1 MMRGGAANLPK
12 MIEGLP
18 QITLADLKP
27 GDALVIS
34 AVAGNDA
41 SEVTAITAI
50 AGVEP
55 ILTAPSKGGG
65 SAVGGNWNFG
75 DIGLPQ

>member
-1 MMRGGAANLPK
+1 

-18 QITLADLKP
+18 LITLADLKV

-41 SEVTAITAI
+41 SEVTAITAV
-50 AGVEP
+50 AGVEA
-55 ILTAPSKGGG
+55 ILTAPSKAGGA
-65 SAVGGNWNFG
+65 AVGGNWNFG
-75 DIGLPQ
+75 DIGMPQ

>member
-1 MMRGGAANLPK
+1 MRGGAANLPK
-12 MIEGLP
+12 MIESLP

-41 SEVTAITAI
+41 SEVTAITAV
-50 AGVEP
+50 AGVEA

>member
-1 MMRGGAANLPK
+1 

-18 QITLADLKP
+18 QITLAELKA

-34 AVAGNDA
+34 SVAGNDA
-41 SEVTAITAI
+41 SEVTAITAV
-50 AGVEP
+50 AGVEA

-65 SAVGGNWNFG
+65 ASAVGGSWNFG

>member
-1 MMRGGAANLPK
+1 

-18 QITLADLKP
+18 QITLADLKA

-41 SEVTAITAI
+41 SQVTAITVV

-55 ILTAPSKGGG
+55 IITAPSKGG
-65 SAVGGNWNFG
+65 SAISGNWNFG
-75 DIGLPQ
+75 DIGMPQ

>member
-1 MMRGGAANLPK
+1 
-12 MIEGLP
+12 MIESLP
-18 QITLADLKP
+18 QIALADLKP

-34 AVAGNDA
+34 AVAGKDA
-41 SEVTAITAI
+41 SELTAITAV
-50 AGVEP
+50 AGVEA

>member
-1 MMRGGAANLPK
+1 

-18 QITLADLKP
+18 KITLADLKP

-34 AVAGNDA
+34 AVAGSDA
-41 SEVTAITAI
+41 SDVTAITAI

-55 ILTAPSKGGG
+55 ILTAPSKGGN
-65 SAVGGNWNFG
+65 SAVGGSWNFG